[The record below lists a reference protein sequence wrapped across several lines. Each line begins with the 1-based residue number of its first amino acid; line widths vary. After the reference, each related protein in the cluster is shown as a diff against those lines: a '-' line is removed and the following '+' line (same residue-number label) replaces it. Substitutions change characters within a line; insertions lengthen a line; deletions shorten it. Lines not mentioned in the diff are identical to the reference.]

1 MFVNVDFVVDSMTEV
16 MAFVVPGSLCS
27 SESTQAHIH
36 HLVEHAF
43 FKLLDWVEL
52 ANEQKPHSL
61 CRDHHTTPQKVC
73 KIKLA

>member
-1 MFVNVDFVVDSMTEV
+1 MTEV

-36 HLVEHAF
+36 HLVELAF
-43 FKLLDWVEL
+43 FKLLGWVEL
-52 ANEQKPHSL
+52 ANEQNHTL
-61 CRDHHTTPQKVC
+61 WCREDHHTTPQKAC

>member
-1 MFVNVDFVVDSMTEV
+1 MTEV

-36 HLVEHAF
+36 HQVELAF
-43 FKLLDWVEL
+43 FKLLGWVEL
-52 ANEQKPHSL
+52 ANEQNHTL
-61 CRDHHTTPQKVC
+61 VQRDHHTTPQKAC